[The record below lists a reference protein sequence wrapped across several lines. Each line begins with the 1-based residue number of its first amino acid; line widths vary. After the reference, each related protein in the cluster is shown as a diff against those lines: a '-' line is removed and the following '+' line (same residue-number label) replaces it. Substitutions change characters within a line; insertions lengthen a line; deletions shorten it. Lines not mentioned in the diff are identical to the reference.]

1 MNQNPYRPRSATLGR
16 VKTDDDIIPRSKEV
30 LLFPALILFTA
41 FCGSWIAPLII
52 NWFEELFR
60 RFEGE
65 LPGVTK
71 FILVTRYGW
80 VIFLIVAIGLTVWIG
95 KPKQQTRRELRAKNR
110 AMIVFSIVFG
120 VAITVA
126 YYALYLPILR
136 MAKVI

>member
-1 MNQNPYRPRSATLGR
+1 MNQNPYRPRSASPIR
-16 VKTDDDIIPRSKEV
+16 VKSDDDIIPRSKEV
-30 LLFPALILFTA
+30 LLFPGLILFTA
-41 FCGSWIAPLII
+41 FCGSWVAPLVI
-52 NWFEELFR
+52 NMFEEIFR

-80 VIFLIVAIGLTVWIG
+80 VIFLIVAIALTVWIG

-126 YYALYLPILR
+126 YYALYLPILK